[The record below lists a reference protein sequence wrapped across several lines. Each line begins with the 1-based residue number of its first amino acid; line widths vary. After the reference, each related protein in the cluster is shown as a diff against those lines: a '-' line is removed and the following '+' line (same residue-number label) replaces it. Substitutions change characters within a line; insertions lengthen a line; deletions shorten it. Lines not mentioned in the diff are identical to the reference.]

1 MSVSN
6 IESNKHKLTELE
18 KARRQKVAKRNDM
31 MRSRQSLSLVENKVV
46 TYVFSKVKPEDD
58 PDTIYRFDCQEFF
71 KIMRYKKQSYSDLRA
86 MLYSIASQTFGLI
99 DDETG
104 TEKIVHWFDTIHLK
118 KDKSGK
124 LVSESTLPGRY
135 VEIRIHRDLREYV
148 FGLEQQR
155 KEKNIFYS
163 TYQLQNVSLFEHVY
177 SQHLYELLKTYENAK
192 QWKFE
197 YGTGTENDIQMK
209 LAVYQQVDEDENV
222 EKSTGGRIRRKKQG
236 VPKYRPIIPARWS
249 KFYYFEKD
257 VLKPGKAEINKYT
270 DIEFEYFPS
279 KYDMSGKKRR
289 RYSTITFIIRKKTKA
304 QKLATD
310 EIIDKEYEAFDDQY
324 AFRQLSMDD
333 FLKEVEVP
341 EAYSVPDEEELIRK
355 EKAKEAAIDKAE
367 YKVAASVFYN
377 DFKQK
382 EIKNLVEAALRHCSP
397 LRVRRGDREM
407 WAIDF
412 ISHYYDKIKATE
424 DDTRTTT
431 YKRLLD
437 AVTKDYDNMADETT
451 IYDVC
456 DNSISDD
463 TYTEVYNDIS
473 DGMNTTG
480 NEEGNNTDT
489 VTSSPATEKK
499 IEDMSLDE
507 LDREIE
513 RLKKLLDIA
522 ELKRQAEN
530 EQV

>member
-1 MSVSN
+1 MSS
-6 IESNKHKLTELE
+6 IESNKHKLTQLQ

-46 TYVFSKVKPEDD
+46 TYVFSKIKPDDD

-71 KIMRYKKQSYSDLRA
+71 KLMRYKKQSYSDLRA
-86 MLYSIASQTFGLI
+86 MLYSIASQTFGII
-99 DDETG
+99 DDDTG

-118 KDKSGK
+118 KDNNGK
-124 LVSESTLPGRY
+124 LISESTLPGRY

-148 FGLEQQR
+148 FDLEKQR
-155 KEKNIFYS
+155 KEKHIFYS

-209 LAVYQQVDEDENV
+209 LAVYQQVDEDDNV
-222 EKSTGGRIRRKKQG
+222 EKGTGGRIKRKKQG
-236 VPKYRPIIPARWS
+236 APNYRPIIPARWS

-257 VLKPGKAEINKYT
+257 VLKPGRTEINKYT
-270 DIEFEYFPS
+270 DIEFDYFPS

-304 QKLATD
+304 QKIATD

-324 AFRQLSMDD
+324 VFRQLSMDD
-333 FLKEVEVP
+333 FLQDVEVP
-341 EAYSVPDEEELIRK
+341 ATSDALDEGELLRK
-355 EKAKEAAIDKAE
+355 EKQKEAAIDKAE
-367 YKVAASVFYN
+367 YKVAASVFYD
-377 DFKQK
+377 DFTQK
-382 EIKNLVEAALRHCSP
+382 EIKYLVEAAQRHCSP
-397 LRVRRGDREM
+397 LRIRRGDREM
-407 WAIDF
+407 WSIDF
-412 ISHYYDKIKATE
+412 ISHYYDKIKATG

-437 AVTKDYDNMADETT
+437 AIIKDYDNKAAEST
-451 IYDVC
+451 IYDIPE
-456 DNSISDD
+456 DE
-463 TYTEVYNDIS
+463 TYTEAYDEPAS
-473 DGMNTTG
+473 SATLTG
-480 NEEGNNTDT
+480 SNEAYSIETENN
-489 VTSSPATEKK
+489 SPATEKN

-522 ELKRQAEN
+522 ELKRREEN
-530 EQV
+530 E

>member
-1 MSVSN
+1 MSS
-6 IESNKHKLTELE
+6 IESNKHKLTQLQ

-46 TYVFSKVKPEDD
+46 TYVFSKIKPDDD

-71 KIMRYKKQSYSDLRA
+71 KLMRYKKQSYSDLRA
-86 MLYSIASQTFGLI
+86 MLYSIASQTFGII
-99 DDETG
+99 DDDTG

-118 KDKSGK
+118 KDNNGK
-124 LVSESTLPGRY
+124 LISESTLPGRY

-148 FGLEQQR
+148 FDLEKQR

-177 SQHLYELLKTYENAK
+177 SQHLYELLKTFENAK

-209 LAVYQQVDEDENV
+209 LAVYQQVDEDENL
-222 EKSTGGRIRRKKQG
+222 EKGTGGRIRRKKQG

-257 VLKPGKAEINKYT
+257 VLKPGRKEINKYT
-270 DIEFEYFPS
+270 DIEFDYFPS

-304 QKLATD
+304 QKIATD

-324 AFRQLSMDD
+324 VFRQLSMDD
-333 FLKEVEVP
+333 FLQDVEMP
-341 EAYSVPDEEELIRK
+341 ATSTAPDEGKTPGK
-355 EKAKEAAIDKAE
+355 EKNKETVIDKAKYE
-367 YKVAASVFYN
+367 VAASVFYD
-377 DFKQK
+377 DFSQK
-382 EIKNLVEAALRHCSP
+382 EINHLVEAAQRHCSP
-397 LRVRRGDREM
+397 LRIRRGDREM
-407 WAIDF
+407 WSIDF
-412 ISHYYDKIKATE
+412 ISYYYEKIKATE

-437 AVTKDYDNMADETT
+437 AVIKDYDNIADEST
-451 IYDVC
+451 IYDIPE
-456 DNSISDD
+456 DE
-463 TYTEVYNDIS
+463 TYTEVYDVPVSNEALVGISEDCDIE
-473 DGMNTTG
+473 TG
-480 NEEGNNTDT
+480 NN
-489 VTSSPATEKK
+489 SPATEKK

-522 ELKRQAEN
+522 ELKRREEN
-530 EQV
+530 E